1 MTHRHVTNLGILL
14 LGVCLVGCALAFAAL
29 HLTEPSD
36 GARLEPNMAVWSQDG
51 ITVTPFEQGA
61 RGGLRQGDIVVA
73 VAGRRVEEWA
83 GLLVDPV
90 VARPH
95 WHIGDV
101 VTYRVIRAGRE
112 IDIPVTL
119 APYPTGAMLGKAWG
133 IIVFAL
139 AFTLIT
145 AFVFIRRPVDKAARA
160 MFLAGCCLLSAQS
173 WAIGAQVS
181 DLVAPIGFW
190 LFQIT
195 VFGAYT
201 LFWASLLHFAALF
214 PRPHPLTTRWRW
226 LVPAIYALPALYV
239 AIYLIAMRA
248 ATSNLLEWIG
258 TWTPGQGI
266 ISAVYFVAA
275 VAIMLDT
282 RRIYRDPITKRQIR
296 WIVYAVAVFGGAGQ
310 ILSIV
315 PGDVFGHA
323 IISTNV
329 FGLMLLPIPIA
340 FAFAILR
347 YRLFDIDVIIHRTLV
362 YGTLTAL
369 LALVYGLSVL
379 VLQTLAG
386 RLSGLTTDW
395 PPAIVASTLLIAAL
409 FRPLRARLQSV
420 IDRRFYRHK
429 YNAAQELATFGA
441 SLREQTEL
449 EDLRVRLI
457 AVVEETMQPSS
468 VSLWLA
474 APHPTPTHI

>member
-1 MTHRHVTNLGILL
+1 MTSRHVTNLGLSL
-14 LGVCLVGCALAFAAL
+14 LGVCLVGCALAFAVL
-29 HLTEPSD
+29 HIMEPSD
-36 GARLEPNMAVWSQDG
+36 GARLEPNTAVWNHDG
-51 ITVTPFEQGA
+51 MVVTPFEPGA
-61 RGGLRQGDIVVA
+61 HGGLRQGDIVVA
-73 VAGRRVEEWA
+73 VAGRRVEQWA

-90 VARPH
+90 VARPQ
-95 WHIGDV
+95 WHVGDV

-112 IDIPVTL
+112 MDVQVTL

-133 IIVFAL
+133 LIVFAL
-139 AFTLIT
+139 AFMLIA
-145 AFVFIRRPVDKAARA
+145 AFVYLRRPGDRAARA
-160 MFLAGCCLLSAQS
+160 MLLAGCCLLSAQT

-201 LFWASLLHFAALF
+201 LFWASLLHFAVLF

-226 LVPAIYALPALYV
+226 LIPAIYTLPALYEV
-239 AIYLIAMRA
+239 IYLIVMRA
-248 ATSNLLEWIG
+248 ATSNALEWIG

-266 ISAVYFVAA
+266 ISAVYFAAA
-275 VAIMLDT
+275 VAVIFDT
-282 RRIYRDPITKRQIR
+282 RRMYRDPITKRQIR
-296 WIVYAVAVFGGAGQ
+296 WIVYAVVLFGGAGQ
-310 ILSIV
+310 MLSIL

-329 FGLMLLPIPIA
+329 FGLLLLPIPVA

-347 YRLFDIDVIIHRTLV
+347 YRLFDIDIIIHRTLV
-362 YGTLTAL
+362 YGALTAT
-369 LALVYGLSVL
+369 LALVYGVSVL
-379 VLQTLAG
+379 ALQTLASQV
-386 RLSGLTTDW
+386 SGLTTDW

-449 EDLRVRLI
+449 EDLSGRLV

-474 APHPTPTHI
+474 APRPTPARN